1 MNKCL
6 LEVAMCEKCRSSDFQ
21 SEEGRR
27 VKGLSTAG
35 EDALK
40 NVRTGGG
47 LPINLSVGGGTFAG
61 GSVPYYMQR
70 NFHLPNDH
78 FHCAKSKNNFYS
90 GYRVMTR
97 RQFWTQYGPFAPNN
111 FFLEIYYHSH
121 LPISF
126 FHCVKSKKTSSSG
139 SRVMRMCNFVAQNE
153 RFPQMRMFSE
163 NLLVSLISFIHTY
176 LQAKN

>member
-1 MNKCL
+1 
-6 LEVAMCEKCRSSDFQ
+6 
-21 SEEGRR
+21 
-27 VKGLSTAG
+27 
-35 EDALK
+35 
-40 NVRTGGG
+40 
-47 LPINLSVGGGTFAG
+47 
-61 GSVPYYMQR
+61 
-70 NFHLPNDH
+70 
-78 FHCAKSKNNFYS
+78 
-90 GYRVMTR
+90 MTR

-153 RFPQMRMFSE
+153 PFPQMRMFSE

>member
-47 LPINLSVGGGTFAG
+47 LPINLSVGGVLLLGDQYLIICNVTFI
-61 GSVPYYMQR
+61 Y
-70 NFHLPNDH
+70 L
-78 FHCAKSKNNFYS
+78 
-90 GYRVMTR
+90 MTI
-97 RQFWTQYGPFAPNN
+97 F
-111 FFLEIYYHSH
+111 I
-121 LPISF
+121 
-126 FHCVKSKKTSSSG
+126 V
-139 SRVMRMCNFVAQNE
+139 QNLKIIFTADTE
-153 RFPQMRMFSE
+153 
-163 NLLVSLISFIHTY
+163 L
-176 LQAKN
+176 